1 MSQTFIEHIILRE
14 ELDGLEKDQD
24 LSFSSLL
31 RQELEVIEVPKRT
44 EENLRQLWLGQLL
57 PTWWVKR
64 KTISRL
70 PERTPGVV
78 FYQLILKLKIP

>member
-31 RQELEVIEVPKRT
+31 RHRT
-44 EENLRQLWLGQLL
+44 
-57 PTWWVKR
+57 
-64 KTISRL
+64 
-70 PERTPGVV
+70 
-78 FYQLILKLKIP
+78 

>member
-1 MSQTFIEHIILRE
+1 MDLRRIRTLVLALC
-14 ELDGLEKDQD
+14 LDI
-24 LSFSSLL
+24 
-31 RQELEVIEVPKRT
+31 ELEVIEVPKRT
-44 EENLRQLWLGQLL
+44 EENLCQLWLGQPL

>member
-1 MSQTFIEHIILRE
+1 MDLRRIRTLVLALC
-14 ELDGLEKDQD
+14 LDI
-24 LSFSSLL
+24 
-31 RQELEVIEVPKRT
+31 ELEVIEVPKRT

>member
-1 MSQTFIEHIILRE
+1 MDLRRIRTLVLALC
-14 ELDGLEKDQD
+14 LDI
-24 LSFSSLL
+24 
-31 RQELEVIEVPKRT
+31 ELEVIEVPKRT
-44 EENLRQLWLGQLL
+44 EENLRQLWLGQPL